1 MHRLL
6 PVDIQRNRVCV
17 QRSLIV
23 SARFLAHGVLVF
35 SLVGDVS
42 FQRG

>member
-1 MHRLL
+1 MPRLL
-6 PVDIQRNRVCV
+6 PVDIQRNRARV
-17 QRSLIV
+17 QRSLI
-23 SARFLAHGVLVF
+23 AHAKFLAHGVLVF